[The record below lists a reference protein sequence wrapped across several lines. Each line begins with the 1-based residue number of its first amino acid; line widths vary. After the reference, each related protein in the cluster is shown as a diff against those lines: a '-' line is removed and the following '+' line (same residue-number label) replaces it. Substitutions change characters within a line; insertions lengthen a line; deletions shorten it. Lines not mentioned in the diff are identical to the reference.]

1 MGTEFEINYDIEYYG
16 DPDYLF
22 NNETFSA
29 EGETDFDFFDSTIF
43 KELQKSF
50 DSEPTTELDIPE
62 FGDICSPFDPDV
74 TELEDPN
81 FEENISSDDS
91 CYDLDYNSYI
101 EQHNREFRRENELL
115 IELFQVIS
123 QELTQEE
130 KTIDKQIKNHYN
142 DLTKAES
149 FENKIMLEVI
159 KEEIKHQKDIVAWEK
174 TDLNWGKL
182 KDHQKGLERS
192 ESEESEEFDILG
204 NLIKALNDSDSIV
217 RREAAISL
225 GMIGDVR
232 ALSYLKNVFKDPDKK
247 VQEAAR
253 EAVRKI
259 EKQNLLPDE
268 RDSDLDYDYYEDKSL
283 PVLNDLSD
291 DANEESSSTEDLI
304 TRIIDEND
312 EYMDDIISGL

>member
-1 MGTEFEINYDIEYYG
+1 LRTKLCKVIE
-16 DPDYLF
+16 
-22 NNETFSA
+22 
-29 EGETDFDFFDSTIF
+29 
-43 KELQKSF
+43 
-50 DSEPTTELDIPE
+50 
-62 FGDICSPFDPDV
+62 
-74 TELEDPN
+74 
-81 FEENISSDDS
+81 
-91 CYDLDYNSYI
+91 
-101 EQHNREFRRENELL
+101 
-115 IELFQVIS
+115 
-123 QELTQEE
+123 
-130 KTIDKQIKNHYN
+130 
-142 DLTKAES
+142 
-149 FENKIMLEVI
+149 
-159 KEEIKHQKDIVAWEK
+159 EEIKHQKDIVAWEK

-182 KDHQKGLERS
+182 KDHRKGLERS

-217 RREAAISL
+217 RREVAISL

-253 EAVRKI
+253 KAVRKI

>member
-1 MGTEFEINYDIEYYG
+1 MFNKSMVCLECDTKLYSDEYYCPKCMGTEFEINYDIEYYG

-149 FENKIMLEVI
+149 FENKIM
-159 KEEIKHQKDIVAWEK
+159 
-174 TDLNWGKL
+174 
-182 KDHQKGLERS
+182 
-192 ESEESEEFDILG
+192 
-204 NLIKALNDSDSIV
+204 
-217 RREAAISL
+217 
-225 GMIGDVR
+225 
-232 ALSYLKNVFKDPDKK
+232 
-247 VQEAAR
+247 
-253 EAVRKI
+253 
-259 EKQNLLPDE
+259 
-268 RDSDLDYDYYEDKSL
+268 
-283 PVLNDLSD
+283 
-291 DANEESSSTEDLI
+291 
-304 TRIIDEND
+304 
-312 EYMDDIISGL
+312 